1 LNLKGKLVPKRHFH
15 FTDEVVPATG
25 IYTVY
30 HAEHR
35 LPHEVIV
42 IAGDKFPRC
51 AKCGVSVKFALV
63 RIALAGFEHHPVRV
77 YELPDLDDEEKKAD
91 PAAAPG

>member
-1 LNLKGKLVPKRHFH
+1 MGPKKHLYS
-15 FTDEVVPATG
+15 TDEVVPATG

-35 LPHEVIV
+35 LPHDVIV

-51 AKCGVSVKFALV
+51 AKCGVSVKFE
-63 RIALAGFEHHPVRV
+63 LARKAPAGSELRPVRV
-77 YELPDLDDEEKKAD
+77 YELPDLDDEDNKAD
-91 PAAAPG
+91 SAKAKG